1 MWKPVF
7 RRKPSPLNYRL
18 RNDRRHPFHEP
29 HKIHRPYASGGGN
42 LAGCACVFIWLTD
55 QGRPKPLTIRDL
67 RPISVNRPTIADR
80 TQSHATKETGAL
92 INLEKF
98 P

>member
-1 MWKPVF
+1 LKF
-7 RRKPSPLNYRL
+7 SRL
-18 RNDRRHPFHEP
+18 CLC
-29 HKIHRPYASGGGN
+29 IHWVNGSGT
-42 LAGCACVFIWLTD
+42 AEA
-55 QGRPKPLTIRDL
+55 LTIRDL